1 MLDELLKEFSK
12 FPFKKFEKVLK
23 DGTII
28 KIVVVG
34 KGSNKHI
41 QIDYYPKRC

>member
-23 DGTII
+23 DGA
-28 KIVVVG
+28 IVRIAIVG
-34 KGSNKHI
+34 QGVSKHI
-41 QIDYYPKRC
+41 QIDCYPKR